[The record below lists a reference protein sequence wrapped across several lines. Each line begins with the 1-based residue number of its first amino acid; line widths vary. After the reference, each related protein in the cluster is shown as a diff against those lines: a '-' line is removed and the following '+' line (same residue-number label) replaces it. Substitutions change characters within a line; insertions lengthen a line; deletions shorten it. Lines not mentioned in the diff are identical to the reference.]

1 MKRKKEVFGYV
12 RVNNGELRV
21 REYELYRGAYCG
33 LCRAMGKCTGQ
44 CSRMALSYDFAF
56 LVMLRLALSDTQI
69 SFSQRRCLAHPLKK
83 RNVMDR
89 NGQLDAC
96 AHAAAI
102 LGYHKI
108 RDDLADEKGLKRIKA
123 RLYYPFV
130 KSWRKKSLKS
140 GYAELDGKVADALA
154 RLADIEKQALPSVD
168 TPAAVFGEILAEIT
182 SFGLDGT
189 EAKIARELGRC
200 VGKWIYIVDA
210 LDDVAEDKEKGR
222 YNPFLLLYGG
232 RAPEGEELES
242 ISNALK
248 VELCAAEAAMD
259 LLETDKTS
267 VRNIIENTLYLGMPE
282 TVRKI
287 AFPTDTDKC
296 NKKKKRKTKGISE
309 YERSL

>member
-1 MKRKKEVFGYV
+1 MFGYV
-12 RVNNGELRV
+12 RVNSGELKV

-33 LCRAMGKCTGQ
+33 LCRSMGKCTGQ
-44 CSRMALSYDFAF
+44 CSRMSLSYDFAF
-56 LVMLRLALSDTQI
+56 LVMLRLALSDTKM
-69 SFSQRRCLAHPLKK
+69 SFSQRRCLAHPMKR

-89 NGQLDAC
+89 NTQLDAC

-108 RDDLADEKGLKRIKA
+108 RDDLADEKGLKKLKA

-130 KSWRKKSLKS
+130 KGWRKKSLRS
-140 GYAELDGKVADALA
+140 GYAELDSKVADALS

-182 SFGLDGT
+182 SFGLDGA
-189 EAKIARELGRC
+189 EKKIAYELGRC

-210 LDDVAEDKEKGR
+210 LDDCAEDKEKGR

-232 RAPEGEELES
+232 RAPEGAELES
-242 ISNALK
+242 ISDALK
-248 VELCAAEAAMD
+248 VELLAAEAAMD
-259 LLETDKTS
+259 LLETDKTP

-287 AFPTDTDKC
+287 ISPDEKEKC
-296 NKKKKRKTKGISE
+296 DKKKKVKTKGISE
-309 YERSL
+309 DERSL